1 MKGREF
7 IMLRLCFLWVGGGGG
22 VPSESKVPVGVYPSL
37 SGGRGVTPVSFL
49 SCSAI
54 PEGIGGP

>member
-1 MKGREF
+1 
-7 IMLRLCFLWVGGGGG
+7 MLRLCFLWVGGGGG

-49 SCSAI
+49 SSSAI